1 MAISYKNLF
10 KLMIDKN
17 MKKKD
22 LIAAADISYTT
33 VRKLENGENVY
44 VEVLEKICRALNCS
58 FDDIVELVPEKDWS
72 CLVFGTY

>member
-1 MAISYKNLF
+1 MAVSYKSLF

-58 FDDIVELVPEKDWS
+58 FDDGKNTS
-72 CLVFGTY
+72 

>member
-1 MAISYKNLF
+1 MAVSYKSLF

-58 FDDIVELVPEKDWS
+58 FDDIVELVPEKD
-72 CLVFGTY
+72 

>member
-1 MAISYKNLF
+1 MAISYKKMF

-22 LIAAADISYTT
+22 LISAANISYTT

-44 VEVLEKICRALNCS
+44 VEVLEKICRALDCT
-58 FDDIVELVPEKDWS
+58 FDDLIELLPEKQAD
-72 CLVFGTY
+72 F

>member
-1 MAISYKNLF
+1 MAVSYKKMF

-22 LIAAADISYTT
+22 LISAANISYTT

-44 VEVLEKICRALNCS
+44 VEVLEKICRALDCT
-58 FDDIVELVPEKDWS
+58 FDDLVDLLPEEGQTDER
-72 CLVFGTY
+72 V

>member
-1 MAISYKNLF
+1 MAVSYKKMF

-22 LIAAADISYTT
+22 LISAADISYTT

-44 VEVLEKICRALNCS
+44 VEVLERICRAMNCT
-58 FDDIVELVPEKDWS
+58 FDDIIELLPEEESIKE
-72 CLVFGTY
+72 V

>member
-1 MAISYKNLF
+1 MTFSYN
-10 KLMIDKN
+10 KLWIILIDRN

-58 FDDIVELVPEKDWS
+58 FDDIVELVPEKD
-72 CLVFGTY
+72 

>member
-58 FDDIVELVPEKDWS
+58 FDDIVELVPEKD
-72 CLVFGTY
+72 

>member
-1 MAISYKNLF
+1 MAVSYKSLF

-44 VEVLEKICRALNCS
+44 VEVLAKICQALNCT
-58 FDDIVELVPEKDWS
+58 FNDIVELVPDKE
-72 CLVFGTY
+72 

>member
-1 MAISYKNLF
+1 
-10 KLMIDKN
+10 MIDKN

-58 FDDIVELVPEKDWS
+58 FDDIVELVPEKD
-72 CLVFGTY
+72 

>member
-1 MAISYKNLF
+1 MAVSYKKMF

-22 LIAAADISYTT
+22 LISAADISYTT

-44 VEVLEKICRALNCS
+44 VEVLEKICRALNCT
-58 FDDIVELVPEKDWS
+58 FDDLVDLIPEEGRS
-72 CLVFGTY
+72 NG

>member
-1 MAISYKNLF
+1 MAVSYKNLF

-58 FDDIVELVPEKDWS
+58 FDDIVELVSEKD
-72 CLVFGTY
+72 